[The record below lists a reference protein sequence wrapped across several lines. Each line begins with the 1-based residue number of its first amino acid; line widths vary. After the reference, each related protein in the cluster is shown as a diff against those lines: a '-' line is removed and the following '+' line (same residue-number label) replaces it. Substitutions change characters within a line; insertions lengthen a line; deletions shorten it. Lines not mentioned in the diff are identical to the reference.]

1 MRTNKERQQLIH
13 KRTQEIKIEER
24 KKRQYMISG
33 ISIAACLIAVV
44 GLGMY
49 LPSVMKQNAAGK
61 MNYSPGMA
69 SMLGQYDALG
79 YICMGILAF
88 ALGVCVTVLL
98 YRMKRAEEH
107 RQEKKQYERV
117 RNRRKRMKSR
127 SRSIYYFL
135 VPAKRPDLYYSGA
148 GTWLF
153 YDGDFV
159 LCVIPLHSR

>member
-13 KRTQEIKIEER
+13 KRTQEIKKEER

-79 YICMGILAF
+79 YIWNTGICTWC
-88 ALGVCVTVLL
+88 VCDSVVISDET
-98 YRMKRAEEH
+98 RRGASAGEET
-107 RQEKKQYERV
+107 
-117 RNRRKRMKSR
+117 
-127 SRSIYYFL
+127 I
-135 VPAKRPDLYYSGA
+135 
-148 GTWLF
+148 
-153 YDGDFV
+153 
-159 LCVIPLHSR
+159 

>member
-69 SMLGQYDALG
+69 SMLGRYD
-79 YICMGILAF
+79 AF

-107 RQEKKQYERV
+107 RQEKKQYE
-117 RNRRKRMKSR
+117 KSAEQ
-127 SRSIYYFL
+127 
-135 VPAKRPDLYYSGA
+135 AKKDEE
-148 GTWLF
+148 
-153 YDGDFV
+153 
-159 LCVIPLHSR
+159 

>member
-88 ALGVCVTVLL
+88 GVCVSVLL

-107 RQEKKQYERV
+107 RQEKKQYE
-117 RNRRKRMKSR
+117 KSAEQ
-127 SRSIYYFL
+127 
-135 VPAKRPDLYYSGA
+135 AKKDEE
-148 GTWLF
+148 
-153 YDGDFV
+153 
-159 LCVIPLHSR
+159 

>member
-33 ISIAACLIAVV
+33 ISIAAC
-44 GLGMY
+44 LGMY

-88 ALGVCVTVLL
+88 ALGVCDSVVISDETC
-98 YRMKRAEEH
+98 RGASAGEET
-107 RQEKKQYERV
+107 
-117 RNRRKRMKSR
+117 
-127 SRSIYYFL
+127 I
-135 VPAKRPDLYYSGA
+135 
-148 GTWLF
+148 
-153 YDGDFV
+153 
-159 LCVIPLHSR
+159 

>member
-61 MNYSPGMA
+61 MNYSPGMEA
-69 SMLGQYDALG
+69 CSDSMMRLDIYVWEYWHLH
-79 YICMGILAF
+79 L
-88 ALGVCVTVLL
+88 VCVTVLL

-107 RQEKKQYERV
+107 RQEKKQYE
-117 RNRRKRMKSR
+117 KSAEQ
-127 SRSIYYFL
+127 
-135 VPAKRPDLYYSGA
+135 AKKDEE
-148 GTWLF
+148 
-153 YDGDFV
+153 
-159 LCVIPLHSR
+159 

>member
-69 SMLGQYDALG
+69 SMFGQYDALG
-79 YICMGILAF
+79 YICM
-88 ALGVCVTVLL
+88 
-98 YRMKRAEEH
+98 
-107 RQEKKQYERV
+107 
-117 RNRRKRMKSR
+117 
-127 SRSIYYFL
+127 
-135 VPAKRPDLYYSGA
+135 
-148 GTWLF
+148 
-153 YDGDFV
+153 
-159 LCVIPLHSR
+159 

>member
-61 MNYSPGMA
+61 MKEIAVPEWQ

-107 RQEKKQYERV
+107 RQEKKQYE
-117 RNRRKRMKSR
+117 KSAEQ
-127 SRSIYYFL
+127 
-135 VPAKRPDLYYSGA
+135 AKKDEE
-148 GTWLF
+148 
-153 YDGDFV
+153 
-159 LCVIPLHSR
+159 

>member
-69 SMLGQYDALG
+69 SMLG

-107 RQEKKQYERV
+107 RQEKKQYE
-117 RNRRKRMKSR
+117 KSAEQ
-127 SRSIYYFL
+127 
-135 VPAKRPDLYYSGA
+135 AKKDEE
-148 GTWLF
+148 
-153 YDGDFV
+153 
-159 LCVIPLHSR
+159 